1 MSHDIVGLYSFI
13 MKIVHEI
20 HSKYNKNS
28 TSRHTEVQDNF
39 IDITM
44 WKTVWQLK
52 QTISHLK
59 TVREQT
65 RHSGGSLNVC
75 VTTKRLDFYQ
85 YTNKVAAN
93 NQ

>member
-1 MSHDIVGLYSFI
+1 
-13 MKIVHEI
+13 
-20 HSKYNKNS
+20 
-28 TSRHTEVQDNF
+28 
-39 IDITM
+39 M
-44 WKTVWQLK
+44 WKTIWQLK